1 MQIFN
6 IFGRVVALGH
16 TYFRVLC
23 CCLSM
28 FLASVLVRVLH
39 PCVALALW
47 KLLRTVGAVD
57 GLWLLRAHGAG
68 ASHWQYGFAL
78 FCSSSNEGGKH
89 LSGTLFL
96 HLLVEITAWKEP
108 PDYLMCLSHPRIA
121 ATFYVECPFTTFILK
136 PVSVELYF
144 WFSFGYRS
152 GYHGLSF
159 GAMAKKQKVHMLT
172 Y

>member
-1 MQIFN
+1 MLDLSKKILRFRNRCGTSGNAMEIFN
-6 IFGRVVALGH
+6 TSGWVAALSH
-16 TYFRVLC
+16 TYFRVVC
-23 CCLSM
+23 CCLSI
-28 FLASVLVRVLH
+28 FLASVFLVRVLH

-47 KLLRTVGAVD
+47 KLLRTVAALD

-96 HLLVEITAWKEP
+96 HLLVEITAWKES
-108 PDYLMCLSHPRIA
+108 PDYLMCLSHLRIA

-136 PVSVELYF
+136 HLET
-144 WFSFGYRS
+144 
-152 GYHGLSF
+152 GLCF
-159 GAMAKKQKVHMLT
+159 T
-172 Y
+172 